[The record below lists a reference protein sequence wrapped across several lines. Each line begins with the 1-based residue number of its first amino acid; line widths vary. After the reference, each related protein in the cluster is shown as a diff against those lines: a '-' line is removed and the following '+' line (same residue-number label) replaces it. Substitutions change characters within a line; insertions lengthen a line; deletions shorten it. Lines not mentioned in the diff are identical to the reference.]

1 MFLFSPSPAPP
12 PPKRLIHLPGKQGE
26 RSGFRAE
33 GVVGCR
39 AALAA
44 PLKTPLWRA
53 GLRLAPAPA
62 ATPPVT
68 RDEGGSLE
76 DVSGPVGARYGLTN
90 CPGESSGNLV
100 ATYPPKTTPPAAS
113 RSCAAS
119 PEPRAP
125 HSSVPKTIPGAV
137 TSPQHDPCRRPR
149 PPEFSSIRHLQRPV
163 LQQKRLRPSEL
174 IRLLKNC
181 LSRAL
186 DGLETPRPDAALRVP
201 VARASPRAW
210 RGAAGGPTASPRGPD
225 PNHGASRWARRPVEE
240 QLS

>member
-1 MFLFSPSPAPP
+1 MFLFSPGPAPP

-39 AALAA
+39 AALTA

-68 RDEGGSLE
+68 RDRGGVLGGRERTRGSSLRSDE
-76 DVSGPVGARYGLTN
+76 L
-90 CPGESSGNLV
+90 PGRVQREPRGDISSQDD
-100 ATYPPKTTPPAAS
+100 PAGCIS
-113 RSCAAS
+113 VVCGQ
-119 PEPRAP
+119 PRAP

-149 PPEFSSIRHLQRPV
+149 PPEFSSIRHLQRPA

-225 PNHGASRWARRPVEE
+225 LNYGASRWAQRPVEE

>member
-1 MFLFSPSPAPP
+1 MQGSAHRAAEDPALEGGAAAGTCP
-12 PPKRLIHLPGKQGE
+12 RGHAAGHEGREGVLGGRERTRGSSLRSDELPGRVQREPRGDI
-26 RSGFRAE
+26 SSQDDPAGCIS
-33 GVVGCR
+33 VVC
-39 AALAA
+39 
-44 PLKTPLWRA
+44 
-53 GLRLAPAPA
+53 
-62 ATPPVT
+62 
-68 RDEGGSLE
+68 SQ
-76 DVSGPVGARYGLTN
+76 
-90 CPGESSGNLV
+90 
-100 ATYPPKTTPPAAS
+100 
-113 RSCAAS
+113 
-119 PEPRAP
+119 PRAP

-149 PPEFSSIRHLQRPV
+149 PPEFSSIRHLQQLV
-163 LQQKRLRPSEL
+163 LQQKRLKPSEL

-201 VARASPRAW
+201 VARASPGAW